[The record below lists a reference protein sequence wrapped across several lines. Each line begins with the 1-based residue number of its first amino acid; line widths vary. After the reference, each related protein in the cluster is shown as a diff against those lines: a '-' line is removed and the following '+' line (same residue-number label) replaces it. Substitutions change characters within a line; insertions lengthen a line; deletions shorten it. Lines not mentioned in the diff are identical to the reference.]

1 MYIKTIEVE
10 NKGKSIKLGY
20 IQDTRKVKTLIE
32 RLAFL
37 GKNINISHVVGCVD
51 INMQKLNNC
60 KIIATLSN
68 RTLVDI
74 TELYNLTVMMES
86 LENNIIMHTERLTY
100 GDSTLYIRKNKISIV
115 TSLAQAG
122 GYIELS
128 RKCLSIPWLLNLKS
142 KLYRDDHKEWLTT

>member
-20 IQDTRKVKTLIE
+20 IQDIRKVKTLRE

-37 GKNINISHVVGCVD
+37 GKNINLSHVVGCID
-51 INMQKLNNC
+51 INMQGLNNC
-60 KIIATLSN
+60 KIKATLSN
-68 RTLVDI
+68 GAFVDI
-74 TELYNLTVMMES
+74 TELYNLTVMIES
-86 LENNIIMHTERLTY
+86 LENNIIMHTERILY

-115 TSLAQAG
+115 TNLAQAG

-128 RKCLSIPWLLNLKS
+128 RKCLSIPWLLNLKN

>member
-20 IQDTRKVKTLIE
+20 I
-32 RLAFL
+32 
-37 GKNINISHVVGCVD
+37 D
-51 INMQKLNNC
+51 INMQGLNNC
-60 KIIATLSN
+60 KIKATLSN
-68 RTLVDI
+68 GAFVDI
-74 TELYNLTVMMES
+74 TELYNLTVMLES
-86 LENNIIMHTERLTY
+86 LENNIIMHTERILY
-100 GDSTLYIRKNKISIV
+100 GDSTLYIHKNKISIV
-115 TSLAQAG
+115 TNLAQAG